1 MKKLDQFLHTLFWAA
16 PGVFAGIALYEYADY
31 KARPGLYATWSAPW
45 YVGLLMP
52 GIACLGIMAAAW
64 IVRRIIRKR

>member
-1 MKKLDQFLHTLFWAA
+1 M
-16 PGVFAGIALYEYADY
+16 FAGIVLYEYADY
-31 KARPGLYATWSAPW
+31 KARPGLYAMWSAPW

-52 GIACLGIMAAAW
+52 GIACFCIMAAAW